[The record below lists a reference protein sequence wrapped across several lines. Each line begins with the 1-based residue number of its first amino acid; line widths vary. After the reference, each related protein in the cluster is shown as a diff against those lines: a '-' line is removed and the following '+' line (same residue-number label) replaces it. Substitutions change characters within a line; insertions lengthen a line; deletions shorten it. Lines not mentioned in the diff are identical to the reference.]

1 MVPDTEGGSGRII
14 RAFRTIRQRGPV
26 NLWFRILGEIAY
38 RRVVVLECRLDGE
51 LPEVVARVPVRI
63 ALLTAADLEHFGRF
77 RPDLEPSIVRRRL
90 EQGHQCFGVWHAGE
104 IVHAGWAATRQAW
117 VEYLRCEFPLDAGDV
132 YQYDSFTTP
141 AFRGLDL
148 AGARV
153 AWMARFFRD
162 AQARR
167 LLAVVWPENTAAF
180 RPLEKAGYRRCGRL
194 AVIWWGRW
202 RRAIYLP
209 SRRLASWSPRRRR

>member
-26 NLWFRILGEIAY
+26 NLWFRILGEVAY

-51 LPEVVARVPVRI
+51 LPEVAARVPVRI

-180 RPLEKAGYRRCGRL
+180 R
-194 AVIWWGRW
+194 VIWWGRW
-202 RRAIYLP
+202 RRAIYSP

>member
-1 MVPDTEGGSGRII
+1 MVPDTEGSSGRIL
-14 RAFRTIRQRGPV
+14 RAFRTVRKRGPV

-38 RRVVVLECRLDGE
+38 RRVAVLECRLDGE
-51 LPEVVARVPVRI
+51 LPEVAARVPVRMT
-63 ALLTAADLEHFGRF
+63 LLTPADLEAFSRL
-77 RPDLEPSIVRRRL
+77 RRDLEPSTIRSRL
-90 EQGHQCFGVWHAGE
+90 EQGHQCFIVWHEGE
-104 IVHAGWAATRQAW
+104 IVHAGWAATRRAW
-117 VEYLRCEFPLDAGDV
+117 VDYLGCEFPLGAGDV
-132 YQYDSFTTP
+132 YQYDSFTAP

-180 RPLEKAGYRRCGRL
+180 RPLEKAGYRRCGWLR
-194 AVIWWGRW
+194 VIWCGRW
-202 RRAIYLP
+202 RRAIY
-209 SRRLASWSPRRRR
+209 SPH

>member
-1 MVPDTEGGSGRII
+1 MVPDTEGGSGRIT
-14 RAFRTIRQRGPV
+14 RAFRTARTRGPV

-51 LPEVVARVPVRI
+51 LPEIAARVPVRI
-63 ALLTAADLEHFGRF
+63 ALLTSADLEHFARF
-77 RPDLEPSIVRRRL
+77 RPGLEPSVVRRRL
-90 EQGHQCFGVWHAGE
+90 EQGHQCFVAWHAGE

-117 VEYLRCEFPLDAGDV
+117 VEYLGCEFPLGPGDV
-132 YQYDSFTTP
+132 YQYDSFTAP

-153 AWMARFFRD
+153 AWMTRFFRD
-162 AQARR
+162 VQARR

-180 RPLEKAGYRRCGRL
+180 RPLEKAGYRRCGWLR
-194 AVIWWGRW
+194 VIWLGSW
-202 RRAIYLP
+202 RRAIYSP
-209 SRRLASWSPRRRR
+209 SR